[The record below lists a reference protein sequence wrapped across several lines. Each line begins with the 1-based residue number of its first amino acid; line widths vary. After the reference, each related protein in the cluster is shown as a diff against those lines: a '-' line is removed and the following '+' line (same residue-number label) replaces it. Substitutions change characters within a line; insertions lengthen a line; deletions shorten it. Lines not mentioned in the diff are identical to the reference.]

1 MEFDSESCILKDQFT
16 QPQIDQ
22 FLASVT
28 QSSLK
33 VSPWIDC
40 GFTYRGKMR
49 SVLNENLSMKILNYL
64 IFSEAEIFDED
75 KGSSQQLTCRQ
86 WNDKRPPTINVSSRI
101 KRNTFDRWT

>member
-49 SVLNENLSMKILNYL
+49 SVLNENLPMKILNYL
-64 IFSEAEIFDED
+64 IFSEAEIFDKD

-86 WNDKRPPTINVSSRI
+86 WNDKRPPTINVSPNKIRPMDIIFS
-101 KRNTFDRWT
+101 